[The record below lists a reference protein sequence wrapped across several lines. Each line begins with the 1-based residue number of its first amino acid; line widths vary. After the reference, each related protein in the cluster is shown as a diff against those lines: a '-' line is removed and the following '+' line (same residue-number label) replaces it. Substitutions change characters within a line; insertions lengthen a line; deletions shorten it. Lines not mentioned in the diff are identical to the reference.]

1 MGPVSLAK
9 LLTHPINLLIM
20 ASLLSVILNDKPIG
34 LFLLVDQL
42 DKTWLRAAY
51 GAAEKKAPTGILYM
65 GNRVLNG
72 HDGRQYMSDLSYLGD
87 DQSLYGVNDTYL
99 LKQKSSDKQDNDFT
113 KLAEFTKQISQS
125 DNLDVQGWNDLLDV
139 DVFLKK

>member
-1 MGPVSLAK
+1 
-9 LLTHPINLLIM
+9 M
-20 ASLLSVILNDKPIG
+20 AWMNSSVILNDKPLG

-51 GAAEKKAPTGILYM
+51 GGGKKKADTGILYM

-72 HDGRQYMSDLSYLGD
+72 TDGQQFMSDLSYLGD
-87 DQSLYGVNDTYL
+87 DQSLYGKNDAYL
-99 LKQKSSDKQDNDFT
+99 LKQKSSDKEDKDFT

-125 DNLDVQGWNDLLDV
+125 DKFDVQAWKDLLDV

>member
-1 MGPVSLAK
+1 
-9 LLTHPINLLIM
+9 
-20 ASLLSVILNDKPIG
+20 
-34 LFLLVDQL
+34 
-42 DKTWLRAAY
+42 
-51 GAAEKKAPTGILYM
+51 M